1 MFRWDV
7 TQTLVG
13 ILVCWSCV
21 QTVNGQRIV
30 NNRHGSTTQSLST
43 AQSHSQSR
51 ISRRVRKLQPTQSPL
66 RLTQEKSPA
75 TQPEQITP
83 RVQLSSP
90 QSNTTSKPSRLP
102 LLPGVPQELVDPPL
116 RAEVQKE
123 YSRFVQRTIDPE
135 LSLELLVGRPRILEF
150 KEIPTRIYLAQDSIA
165 SYDIISDKTIA
176 VVGVA
181 PGRTVLTI
189 WVNDPDNPG
198 KQQVL
203 SYLLRVTQDVGYKV
217 RLESVYQALEKE
229 INSNFPDSLVKLSL
243 IGDQLVVRGQ
253 AKDVLE
259 ATQIIRIASEH
270 APPSRDKKQSQ
281 ERGNLSISRTSFTAT
296 GSLEIDEE
304 VDTEDFLA
312 TLKGNFNVINMLT
325 IPGEQQVMLRVTV
338 AEVDRSSMRAI
349 GSSLR
354 IEGSSGVGVDAA
366 FPPRVGDLVDTSLL
380 VLEGG
385 TFSVAR
391 GDFRLTIDA
400 LKQHGLAR
408 TLAEPNLVT
417 LHGRPANFTAGGQF
431 PVPSAQVGFGTA
443 AQGVQF
449 IPFGVLLQFIPYI
462 MDRDKIRLNISAEV
476 SATNGASGTEIDGS
490 FVPGLNTNNFRN
502 TVELREGQTLA
513 VAGLI
518 KSEFR
523 AISSRVPG
531 FGDLPVIGRLFKSDS
546 TTAREQELVILITP
560 ELVRPVDPPHL
571 LPLPGSDV
579 FEPSDVEYYIKGFL
593 ESRRSNDYRSTV
605 RTDWERMK
613 RYHHCEDMFIIGPH
627 GHADSRQNPGA
638 FQTPPTPAPDRNTS
652 RLFPIATRRA
662 KQ

>member
-627 GHADSRQNPGA
+627 GHADGRQNPGA